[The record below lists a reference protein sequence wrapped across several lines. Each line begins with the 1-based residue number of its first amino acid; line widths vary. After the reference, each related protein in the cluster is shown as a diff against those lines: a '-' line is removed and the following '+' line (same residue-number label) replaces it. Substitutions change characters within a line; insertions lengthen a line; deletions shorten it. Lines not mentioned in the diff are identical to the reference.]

1 MRDKSKSK
9 TFDILD
15 LFMIHKL
22 GVEESFR
29 HRGTGIE
36 TRVSRMGLGSFVD
49 INIFVL
55 KYNFI

>member
-29 HRGTGIE
+29 HRGTG
-36 TRVSRMGLGSFVD
+36 RGGGDPD
-49 INIFVL
+49 I
-55 KYNFI
+55 